1 MKKNIAVILSTYNGE
16 RFLTEQL
23 ASLAAQK
30 DVSLTLYVRDDGSSD
45 STRDLLE
52 NFQAPTIQKV
62 LFFEE
67 NVGFERSF
75 MEATLKVDLEA
86 HDYFAFCDQDD
97 IWDAQKLSLAIQV
110 IEQSHSDSPFLYASN
125 QRIVDEN
132 GEWIRDEADK
142 NQLITKESS
151 LLALNQR
158 GCVMVWNRPLQ
169 KHLQKS
175 YQRVQDEAF
184 IPAHDTWITVLA
196 YATGQVYL
204 DSSITMSYR
213 VSTHNTA
220 GSYIGL
226 VGRGRY
232 IWKKIK
238 DVLTKRQFQK
248 TKVATLLEAYLEQEG
263 LDRHHVQTFLEAGQ
277 SWSAKA
283 QLLFGKPD
291 YFRGMSYKWQLL
303 SRVLI
308 LVGRI

>member
-23 ASLAAQK
+23 ASLVAQE
-30 DVSLTLYVRDDGSSD
+30 DVNLTLYVRDDGSSD
-45 STRDLLE
+45 LTHDLLE

-62 LFFEE
+62 LFFEK

-75 MEATLKVDLEA
+75 METVLKVASDQ

-97 IWDAQKLSLAIQV
+97 IWDSNKLSLAIQT
-110 IEQSHSDSPFLYASN
+110 IEQASIYSPFLYASN
-125 QRIVDEN
+125 QRIVDET
-132 GEWIRDEADK
+132 GEWVRDEADK

-169 KHLQKS
+169 EHLQKS
-175 YQRVQDEAF
+175 YHMMQDEVF

-220 GSYIGL
+220 GSYVGL
-226 VGRGRY
+226 VGRWCY

-238 DVLTKRQFQK
+238 DVLFKHQFQK
-248 TKVATLLEAYLEQEG
+248 TKVASLLEAYLEQEG
-263 LDRHHVQTFLEAGQ
+263 LERHYVQTFLAAGQ
-277 SWSAKA
+277 GWSAKR
-283 QLLFGKPD
+283 QLMFSKPD

-303 SRVLI
+303 SKVLI